1 MKKIVLVSLMLG
13 ATIVAQGSTLEKF
26 NALVI
31 ETHKIFSII
40 SMCVA
45 KIFFKEKHANTR
57 ISKTSLLQIE
67 M

>member
-31 ETHKIFSII
+31 ETHKNSGVYFVNIQSEKAPKTIKII
-40 SMCVA
+40 
-45 KIFFKEKHANTR
+45 KK
-57 ISKTSLLQIE
+57 
-67 M
+67 